1 MSDFESI
8 GDGFDG
14 EESYHSGGIDID
26 EEGLGLGGGAVI
38 GDADFAVDVYG
49 ADVDPEMED
58 DEDDDGEAAPDDG
71 DDVSNQLCTTIATSE
86 PLHFCGESLFIVSS
100 YLAERR

>member
-14 EESYHSGGIDID
+14 EESHQSGGI
-26 EEGLGLGGGAVI
+26 EEGLDLGGGAVI